1 MDTTVFEARM
11 REELTALAA
20 AGEGARADRAP
31 VALDQQSTGRLTRM
45 DAMQQQAMAQ
55 ELDRRRDIH
64 LKRIEGAYQRL
75 ETGSYGRCS
84 ICQTPIEE
92 ARLDFDPTVFFCQAC
107 ASKAERR

>member
-45 DAMQQQAMAQ
+45 DAMQQQAMAVATQ
-55 ELDRRRDIH
+55 ARRATRMQALTAALNRVAAGDFGECVRCGEEISD
-64 LKRIEGAYQRL
+64 KRLQL
-75 ETGSYGRCS
+75 
-84 ICQTPIEE
+84 
-92 ARLDFDPTVFFCQAC
+92 DPTLTTCIAC
-107 ASKAERR
+107 AGAKA